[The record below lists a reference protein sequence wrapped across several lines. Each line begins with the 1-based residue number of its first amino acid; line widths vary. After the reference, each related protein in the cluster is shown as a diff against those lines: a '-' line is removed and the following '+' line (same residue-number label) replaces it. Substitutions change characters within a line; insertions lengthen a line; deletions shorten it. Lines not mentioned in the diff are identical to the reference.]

1 VVESPR
7 PLIKDKI
14 SMSKYAAVINSD
26 TEYSEELTPIEGIV
40 ALATIQTY
48 VDGTPSAEEFE
59 LIAEFLK
66 LVEISTEEEAKE
78 IFAKITRVIEQDK
91 LDLGALFNAA
101 IDAIQNTEI
110 EDEDSEDL
118 AEVAIEL
125 SVLLAQVDGEIAEE
139 EYEYIS
145 AIGESLGF
153 TNEEVEEIVAEILA
167 DLYAESEDDE
177 EEEEEEE

>member
-1 VVESPR
+1 M
-7 PLIKDKI
+7 KDKI

-26 TEYSEELTPIEGIV
+26 AEYSEELTPIEAIV

-91 LDLGALFNAA
+91 LDLAALFNAA
-101 IDAIQNTEI
+101 IDAIQNIDIDDTS
-110 EDEDSEDL
+110 EDSEDL
-118 AEVAIEL
+118 SEVAIEL